1 MILEVYGAA
10 LLIAVGAVVV
20 GHAICTAAG
29 GAQRWWAAPG
39 VGLASLIIVAAAAIE
54 LPGRAV
60 AAVGLTAILILASA
74 AFLWR
79 RRQLP
84 GDRAQM
90 IAGLISLIGASVPF
104 LANGRVGLQGVSL
117 DDDTAHFLVYA
128 EGLRSARMQHLWG
141 PGNGYPLGPPSLA
154 ATVSSATGVPLDLA
168 FCGLLLAIIAITAM
182 VAAGVLGNRPA
193 WRRIVTGV
201 MCSLAYLA
209 AAYYGEGAFKETVM
223 AVLLLAFV
231 LALEHVSGARASLG
245 SRTLL
250 PAVIL
255 VAGGVY
261 TYSYTA
267 IAWFAGAVVIWLLAE
282 TASRPRQILSAD
294 GWQRMKAAAS
304 SVSLSVLVLVVLLVP
319 VAGQILSFFT
329 SVGFSPASSAAIPAS
344 DLGNL
349 IHPLS
354 VYESLGIWWSPDFRR
369 DPVNGFHA
377 GQLAAVALAA
387 LAFGVLWAMRR
398 KQRLLPA
405 AVVTSLII
413 WWRADATQ
421 SPYVAA
427 KALVIAAPLVMALD
441 LRALLTV
448 RPPERAVRALVL
460 ALTAAFCACAAYSSY
475 LVLHNEPVQESESGR
490 ELTAFA
496 SRIDDGRVLYLG
508 HDAYAPWEL
517 RPAAVA
523 AIDANVLSQAG
534 AVPNR
539 AKPFS
544 GQLDFDSVTTSSLD
558 RFAYVI
564 TSNSPYASQ
573 PPSNFRLVAA
583 RRLYALWRRVGPTPP
598 RLTLDPAGAPGA
610 VLDCATPSGRRLSRS
625 QGEASVTAAPVTTPG
640 PGLLPGSSAT
650 FQLPL
655 PEGEWELSIQYNS
668 EFTLALSA
676 EGHRWPMP
684 AVTPLPQAFFA
695 VGQVQGHGAGSPV
708 ALTLQLSKPSA
719 LTSEAGLLYANIGSI
734 AATRVPDAGRLVPL
748 RRACGQY
755 VDWYRVTSTP

>member
-1 MILEVYGAA
+1 VILETYGAA
-10 LLIAVGAVVV
+10 LLIVVGAAVV
-20 GHAICTAAG
+20 GHAICIAAG

-60 AAVGLTAILILASA
+60 PAVGLTAILILGSA

-79 RRQLP
+79 RGQWP
-84 GDRAQM
+84 GDRVQM
-90 IAGLISLIGASVPF
+90 IAGLVSLIGASLPF

-117 DDDTAHFLVYA
+117 DDDTAHFLLFA
-128 EGLRSARMQHLWG
+128 EGLRSARMEHLWG
-141 PGNGYPLGPPSLA
+141 TGSGYPLGPPSLA
-154 ATVSSATGVPLDLA
+154 ATVSSAIGAPLDLA
-168 FCGLLLAIIAITAM
+168 FCGLLLAIVVITAM
-182 VAAGVLGNRPA
+182 VAAGVLGNRPR

-231 LALEHVSGARASLG
+231 LSLEHLSGARASL
-245 SRTLL
+245 SWRTLL

-255 VAGGVY
+255 VAAGVY

-267 IAWFAGAVVIWLLAE
+267 IAWFAGTVVIWLLAE
-282 TASRPRQILSAD
+282 TASRPRQILSAA
-294 GWQRMKAAAS
+294 GWQRVEAAAGS
-304 SVSLSVLVLVVLLVP
+304 IWLSVLVLVVLLLP
-319 VAGQILSFFT
+319 VADQIRSFFS
-329 SVGFSPASSAAIPAS
+329 SVGFSPASSSAIPAT

-354 VYESLGIWWSPDFRR
+354 VYESLGIWWSPDFRL

-377 GQLAAVALAA
+377 GELAAVAAV
-387 LAFGVLWAMRR
+387 AFGLLWSLRR
-398 KQRLLPA
+398 GQRLLPA
-405 AVVTSLII
+405 VVVTSLII

-427 KALVIAAPLVMALD
+427 KALVIVAPLVMALD
-441 LRALLTV
+441 LRALFSV

-460 ALTAAFCACAAYSSY
+460 ALTAALCACAAYSSY
-475 LVLHNEPVQESESGR
+475 LVLHNEPVKETESGR
-490 ELTAFA
+490 ELAAFA
-496 SRIDDGRVLYLG
+496 SRIDDSSVLYLG
-508 HDAYAPWEL
+508 HDEYAPWEL

-523 AIDANVLSQAG
+523 AIDPNVVSQAG
-534 AVPNR
+534 PVANR

-544 GQLDFDSVTTSSLD
+544 GQLDFDSVTASSLD
-558 RFAYVI
+558 RVAYVI
-564 TSNSPYASQ
+564 TSNSAYASQ
-573 PPSNFRLVAA
+573 PPSNFRLVAT

-625 QGEASVTAAPVTTPG
+625 HGVASVMAAPVTTLG
-640 PGLLPGSSAT
+640 PGLLPGWSAT

-668 EFTLALSA
+668 DFTLDLGA

-684 AVTPLPQAFFA
+684 AVTALPQAFFA

-708 ALTLQLSKPSA
+708 ALTLHLSKPSG
-719 LTSEAGLLYANIGSI
+719 LTSEAGLLYANIGSV
-734 AATRVPDAGRLVPL
+734 AATRVPDARRVVPL
-748 RRACGQY
+748 GRACGQY

>member
-1 MILEVYGAA
+1 VILEAYGAA
-10 LLIAVGAVVV
+10 LLIAVGAAVV
-20 GHAICTAAG
+20 GRAICTAAG
-29 GAQRWWAAPG
+29 GGERWWTAPA
-39 VGLASLIIVAAAAIE
+39 VGLAALIIVSAAAIE

-60 AAVGLTAILILASA
+60 PAVGLTAILILASA

-79 RRQLP
+79 RRQWP
-84 GDRAQM
+84 GDRVQM
-90 IAGLISLIGASVPF
+90 IAGVVSLIGASLPF

-117 DDDTAHFLVYA
+117 DDDTAHFLLFA
-128 EGLRSARMQHLWG
+128 ESLRSARMEHLWG
-141 PGNGYPLGPPSLA
+141 SGGGYPLGPPSLA
-154 ATVSSATGVPLDLA
+154 ATVSSGIGAPLDLA
-168 FCGLLLAIIAITAM
+168 FCGLLLAIVVITAM
-182 VAAGVLGNRPA
+182 VAAGVLGNRAP

-201 MCSLAYLA
+201 MCSLAYLV

-231 LALEHVSGARASLG
+231 LALEHLSEARASL
-245 SRTLL
+245 SWRTLL

-267 IAWFAGAVVIWLLAE
+267 IAWFAGTVVIWLLAE
-282 TASRPRQILSAD
+282 TASRPRQILSAA
-294 GWQRMKAAAS
+294 GWQRMKSTAGA
-304 SVSLSVLVLVVLLVP
+304 VWRSVLVLVVLLVP
-319 VAGQILSFFT
+319 VADQIRSFFS
-329 SVGFSPASSAAIPAS
+329 SVGFSPAASAAIPAS

-349 IHPLS
+349 IHRLS

-369 DPVNGFHA
+369 DPANGFHA
-377 GQLAAVALAA
+377 GELAAFALAVV
-387 LAFGVLWAMRR
+387 AFGLVWALRR
-398 KQRLLPA
+398 RQRLLPA

-427 KALVIAAPLVMALD
+427 KALVIVAPLVMALD
-441 LRALLTV
+441 LRALFTV

-460 ALTAAFCACAAYSSY
+460 AVAAAFCACAAYSSY
-475 LVLHNEPVQESESGR
+475 LVLHNEPVNETESGR
-490 ELTAFA
+490 ELAAFA
-496 SRIDDGRVLYLG
+496 SRIDDARVLYLG
-508 HDAYAPWEL
+508 HDEYAPWEL

-523 AIDANVLSQAG
+523 AIDRNVVSQAG
-534 AVPNR
+534 AVANR

-544 GQLDFDSVTTSSLD
+544 GQLDFDSVTSSSLD
-558 RFAYVI
+558 RFSYVI
-564 TSNSPYASQ
+564 TSNSAYASQ
-573 PPSNFRLVAA
+573 PPSNFRLVAT

-625 QGEASVTAAPVTTPG
+625 HGVASVTAAPVTTLG

-650 FQLPL
+650 FELPL

-668 EFTLALSA
+668 DFTLELRA
-676 EGHRWPMP
+676 EGKRWAMP
-684 AVTPLPQAFFA
+684 AVTALPQAFFA

-708 ALTLQLSKPSA
+708 GLTMHLSKPSA
-719 LTSEAGLLYANIGSI
+719 LTSEAGLLYVKIQTI
-734 AATRVPDAGRLVPL
+734 AATRVPDTRRLIPL
-748 RRACGQY
+748 DRACGQY
-755 VDWYRVTSTP
+755 VDWYRFTSTL